1 MRFIEGDSREQLS
14 LLPEAIDDLI
24 PADHLVRV
32 IDAFVDKLDLGA
44 LGFTHALPAATG
56 RKPYDPGDLLKLY
69 LYGYLN
75 QVQSSRRLEHECQ
88 RNVELWWLLGRLAPD
103 FKTIAD
109 FRRDNGAAII
119 ASGRAF
125 IEFCQRQGLLSR
137 RVALDG
143 SKFKSAGSLAKSY
156 TRKQI
161 QQEQRQLRAY
171 LSQLEQADAA
181 DHEAP
186 LQADRVQAA
195 LSELAAA
202 EQVLAAEGRNTIS
215 LTDADARLMRSGR
228 AGLING
234 YNVQAG
240 VDEGSGVVVHHEV
253 SQHGADNRQLEPM
266 AKATQAALGDEPV
279 TVVAD
284 AGYSNGAQLQACE
297 DAGITPLVP
306 ANRAVNTQGQYFGAD
321 AFEYD
326 ARHDVYR
333 CPAGESLPFKTV
345 QNRKKHRLYHRED
358 CTGCALKDQCTGSRG
373 RWLSRHFHEDA
384 FERARQRLDDD
395 PGAMKRRMATVEP
408 VFGTLKRRM
417 GGGRFSCWGLSG
429 VVAELGLHV
438 LAHNLQR
445 IINLKGGNWVIATL
459 ATP

>member
-1 MRFIEGDSREQLS
+1 MRYIEGESREQLT

-32 IDAFVDKLDLGA
+32 IDGFVNKLDLAA
-44 LGFTHALPAATG
+44 LAFARAVPQTTG

-75 QVQSSRRLEHECQ
+75 QVQSSRRLERECQ
-88 RNVELWWLLGRLAPD
+88 RNLELWWLLGRLAPD

-109 FRRDNGAAII
+109 FRRDNGTAIV
-119 ASGRAF
+119 ASGRVF
-125 IEFCQRQGLLSR
+125 IEFCRQQGLLSQ

-143 SKFKSAGSLAKSY
+143 SKVKSAGSLSQSY
-156 TRKQI
+156 TRKQLTA
-161 QQEQRQLRAY
+161 EQAQLRAY
-171 LSQLEQADAA
+171 LAHLDQADAA
-181 DHEAP
+181 DQEVPVKAE
-186 LQADRVQAA
+186 RVRAA
-195 LSELAAA
+195 LSKLAAA
-202 EQVLAAEGRNTIS
+202 EQVMVDTARNTVS
-215 LTDADARLMRSGR
+215 LTDADARLMRGGR
-228 AGLING
+228 SGLING

-240 VDEGSGVVVHHEV
+240 VDERSGVVVHHEIT
-253 SQHGADNRQLEPM
+253 QQATDNRQLEPM
-266 AKATQAALGDEPV
+266 ARAIRTVLGAEPL
-279 TVVAD
+279 TVLAD

-297 DAGITPLVP
+297 DAGITPVVP
-306 ANRAVNTQGQYFGAD
+306 ANRAVNTRGHYFAAD

-326 ARHDVYR
+326 AGHDAYR
-333 CPAGESLPFKTV
+333 CPAGELLPFKTV
-345 QNRKKHRLYHRED
+345 NRRKKHRLYHRDD

-384 FERARQRLDDD
+384 FERTRQRLQDD

-429 VVAELGLHV
+429 VAGELGLHM

-445 IINLKGGNWVIATL
+445 IINLKGGNWMIANL
-459 ATP
+459 AIT

>member
-1 MRFIEGDSREQLS
+1 
-14 LLPEAIDDLI
+14 
-24 PADHLVRV
+24 
-32 IDAFVDKLDLGA
+32 
-44 LGFTHALPAATG
+44 
-56 RKPYDPGDLLKLY
+56 
-69 LYGYLN
+69 
-75 QVQSSRRLEHECQ
+75 
-88 RNVELWWLLGRLAPD
+88 
-103 FKTIAD
+103 
-109 FRRDNGAAII
+109 
-119 ASGRAF
+119 
-125 IEFCQRQGLLSR
+125 
-137 RVALDG
+137 
-143 SKFKSAGSLAKSY
+143 
-156 TRKQI
+156 
-161 QQEQRQLRAY
+161 
-171 LSQLEQADAA
+171 
-181 DHEAP
+181 
-186 LQADRVQAA
+186 
-195 LSELAAA
+195 
-202 EQVLAAEGRNTIS
+202 
-215 LTDADARLMRSGR
+215 
-228 AGLING
+228 
-234 YNVQAG
+234 
-240 VDEGSGVVVHHEV
+240 
-253 SQHGADNRQLEPM
+253 M

-395 PGAMKRRMATVEP
+395 PGAMTRRMATVEP

-445 IINLKGGNWVIATL
+445 IINLKGGNWMIATL